1 MKTYSAKPQDIVRK
15 WYIVDA
21 TDKVLGR
28 ISTEIARRLM
38 GKHKPMYSPNL
49 DTGDFVIVIN
59 ADKVK
64 VTGKKLEN
72 KKYYRHTGYLG
83 GLKENTLGELMEK
96 DSTKVIRNSIR
107 LMLPKTRLGRQ
118 MLKKLK
124 VYTGSDHPHNAQQP
138 EELDIK

>member
-1 MKTYSAKPQDIVRK
+1 MKTYSAKAKDIVRK

-28 ISTEIARRLM
+28 ISTEIAMRLM
-38 GKHKPMYSPNL
+38 GKHKPTYSPNL
-49 DTGDFVIVIN
+49 DMGDFIIVIN

-72 KKYYRHTGYLG
+72 KKYYKHTGYLG

-96 DSTKVIRNSIR
+96 DPTKVIRNSIR
-107 LMLPKTRLGRQ
+107 LMLPKTRLGRK

-124 VYTGSDHPHNAQQP
+124 VYTGSDHPHKSQKP
-138 EELDIK
+138 EELEIQ